1 VPAARFVA
9 KVEVVRVISR
19 GSEQRPEALSSGH
32 RIAASNAGP
41 PLPDL
46 FDSLREVDS
55 LLARRR
61 FGRAA
66 ELLRAASESRPDDLG
81 LKLRLADA
89 LALDGRKAEAATLLE
104 QVAIGFA
111 DRGFNAKA
119 IAVLKKLQ
127 RVAPDFARVEAK
139 VADRL
144 SGERSPSGL
153 VAEPASPRPP
163 AAATVAPD
171 APGDAAAPAEAIVR
185 SPLFAA
191 FNRAELIE
199 VIRGLRLHAWEA
211 GQVLVSEG
219 EPGGSLFVIAS
230 GSARV
235 HVEGPDRRHR
245 EVRRLEAGDFFG
257 EISLLSGAP
266 RSATVIAA
274 APCEVL
280 ELDRATVAAIAT
292 REPSVRATI
301 ERFCLERSGSRE
313 ERDARGSLFRPSPE
327 LESGEFELPA
337 DAPAPSLEP
346 GAIAALVP
354 FCTVIARAAGEPV
367 FARGDA
373 GDCLYVVDEG
383 EVELRFEQRRPV
395 KRLGPGEVFGELAL
409 VSPGRRRTA
418 GAVAATP
425 CRLIA
430 IDRAAWRRLTA
441 ERPDLIV
448 GLLER
453 SCAYLVESE
462 QRLVADLRRHNKELE
477 RALDFLQRT
486 RQELSTAETAALTDP
501 LTGLYNRRCFDE
513 QLPARVARAGAGGLA
528 VALLLVDLDQFK
540 EVNDRHGHPVGDLAL
555 RRFGALLAGAVRW
568 SDLPCRVGGDEFAV
582 VWTDLDPRAAAR
594 RARELRSLLG
604 AFDLPGS
611 PTRLALTS
619 SLGGA
624 VLAPGEDAA
633 ALVARADRGLYLAKR
648 SGRGRLAWNEH
659 LVDEPA
665 AIA

>member
-1 VPAARFVA
+1 M
-9 KVEVVRVISR
+9 
-19 GSEQRPEALSSGH
+19 
-32 RIAASNAGP
+32 
-41 PLPDL
+41 PDL

-66 ELLRAASESRPDDLG
+66 ELLRAASEARPDDLG

-89 LALDGRKAEAATLLE
+89 LALDGRKADAATLLE
-104 QVAIGFA
+104 QVAVGFA

-139 VADRL
+139 VADRIY
-144 SGERSPSGL
+144 GERPLAGL
-153 VAEPASPRPP
+153 VAEPAASPAR
-163 AAATVAPD
+163 AAIT
-171 APGDAAAPAEAIVR
+171 GDTAAPADAATAPEAISR

-191 FNRAELIE
+191 LNRAELLE

-219 EPGGSLFVIAS
+219 EPGGSLFVLAS

-235 HVEGPDRRHR
+235 LVEGPDRRHR

-313 ERDARGSLFRPSPE
+313 ERDARGGALFRPAPE

-337 DAPAPSLEP
+337 DAPAPWLAPE
-346 GAIAALVP
+346 AIAALLP
-354 FCTVIARAAGEPV
+354 FCSVIARATGDSI
-367 FARGDA
+367 FARGDV

-395 KRLGPGEVFGELAL
+395 KRLGAGEVFGELAL

-418 GAVAATP
+418 SAVAATP

-430 IDRAAWRRLTA
+430 IDRAAWSRLA
-441 ERPDLIV
+441 SARPDLIV

-462 QRLVADLRRHNKELE
+462 QRLVADLRRHNRELE

-486 RQELSTAETAALTDP
+486 RQELSSAETAALTDP

-513 QLPARVARAGAGGLA
+513 HLPSRVARGTAGGLA

-555 RRFGALLAGAVRW
+555 RRFGALLGGAVRW

-582 VWTDLDPRAAAR
+582 LWTDLDPRAATR
-594 RARELRSLLG
+594 RARELQALLG

-611 PTRLALTS
+611 PSSLALTS

-633 ALVARADRGLYLAKR
+633 ALFARADRGLYLAKR
-648 SGRGRLAWNEH
+648 SGRGRLAW
-659 LVDEPA
+659 DERLFDDA
-665 AIA
+665 AALA

>member
-1 VPAARFVA
+1 MRAAARLVA
-9 KVEVVRVISR
+9 KEVVVRVISPR
-19 GSEQRPEALSSGH
+19 SKQRPVPLSSRR
-32 RIAASNAGP
+32 RIAASFSGP

-66 ELLRAASESRPDDLG
+66 ELLRAASEARPDDLG

-89 LALDGRKAEAATLLE
+89 LALDGRKADAATLLE
-104 QVAIGFA
+104 QVAVGFA

-139 VADRL
+139 VADRI
-144 SGERSPSGL
+144 SGERPL
-153 VAEPASPRPP
+153 AELMTEPTPP
-163 AAATVAPD
+163 AVTASD
-171 APGDAAAPAEAIVR
+171 GAAAVDPAIAPEAISR

-191 FNRAELIE
+191 FNRAELLE

-219 EPGGSLFVIAS
+219 EPGGSLFVLAS

-235 HVEGPDRRHR
+235 LVEGPDRRHR

-313 ERDARGSLFRPSPE
+313 ERDARGGALFRPAPE

-337 DAPAPSLEP
+337 DAPAPWLAPE
-346 GAIAALVP
+346 AIAALVP
-354 FCTVIARAAGEPV
+354 FCSVIARATGDSI
-367 FARGDA
+367 FARGDV

-383 EVELRFEQRRPV
+383 EVELRFEHRRPV
-395 KRLGPGEVFGELAL
+395 KRLGAGEVFGELAL

-418 GAVAATP
+418 SAVAATP

-430 IDRAAWRRLTA
+430 IDRAAWSRLA
-441 ERPDLIV
+441 SARPDLIV

-462 QRLVADLRRHNKELE
+462 QRLVSDLRRHNRELE

-486 RQELSTAETAALTDP
+486 RQELSSAETAALTDP
-501 LTGLYNRRCFDE
+501 LTGLFNRRCFDE
-513 QLPARVARAGAGGLA
+513 HLPSRVARGAAGGLA

-540 EVNDRHGHPVGDLAL
+540 AVNDRHGHPVGDLAL
-555 RRFGALLAGAVRW
+555 RRFGALLGGAVRW

-582 VWTDLDPRAAAR
+582 LWTDLDPRAATR
-594 RARELRSLLG
+594 RARELHALLG

-611 PTRLALTS
+611 PSSLALTS

-633 ALVARADRGLYLAKR
+633 TLFARADRGLYLAKR
-648 SGRGRLAWNEH
+648 SGRGRLAWNERIS
-659 LVDEPA
+659 DDA
-665 AIA
+665 AALA